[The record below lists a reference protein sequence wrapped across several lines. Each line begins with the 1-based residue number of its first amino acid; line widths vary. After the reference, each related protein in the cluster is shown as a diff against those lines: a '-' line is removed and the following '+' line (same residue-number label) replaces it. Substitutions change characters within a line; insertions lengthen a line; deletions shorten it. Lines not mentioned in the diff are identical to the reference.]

1 MWICCEC
8 ELLPQVV
15 GPSCLSLLMV
25 QGTRL
30 FSRCWKQRLVGWL
43 VVVLAVV
50 VYTEHFEMLIPE
62 WIFTKS
68 NRATTMCNND
78 RANNE
83 WDPNDSRR
91 RQLVELAQRQH
102 KLQDTKTTTTTR
114 DNVRQRQTPARWRL
128 SHENKQYLY
137 NNKQVLFRA
146 TCQTTTKTQLL
157 TNPQKKTDNAT
168 KTHANASGYL
178 FWIFCVVL
186 KNTDCCLFKFIF
198 FCRQM
203 HKPHVL

>member
-1 MWICCEC
+1 MLWMWIAV
-8 ELLPQVV
+8 PQVV

-128 SHENKQYLY
+128 SHENINSICTTINKFCFEQRVKQQQKH
-137 NNKQVLFRA
+137 NSSQTHKKK
-146 TCQTTTKTQLL
+146 QTTPPKHMQTL
-157 TNPQKKTDNAT
+157 
-168 KTHANASGYL
+168 GFL

>member
-137 NNKQVLFRA
+137 NNKQ
-146 TCQTTTKTQLL
+146 
-157 TNPQKKTDNAT
+157 
-168 KTHANASGYL
+168 
-178 FWIFCVVL
+178 
-186 KNTDCCLFKFIF
+186 FKFCF
-198 FCRQM
+198 EQRVKQQQKHNSSQT
-203 HKPHVL
+203 HKKKHTTPPKHIQTLGLSFLDLLCGVEKHRLLFV